1 MPESFYRE
9 PDKDYTGP
17 TDKAGRAVYGK
28 RNPNAL
34 INDRCKRLFQRQLSG
49 LPARQLV
56 LEHASRESIAENTA
70 WRDWKKVTEW
80 NEAGWNE
87 EKETILSRIQAMRMK
102 IIDQAVRKGQ
112 LQTAMMGLKDLQETL
127 LGDTNNGESM
137 VKLNINI
144 ESPADK

>member
-1 MPESFYRE
+1 MP
-9 PDKDYTGP
+9 G
-17 TDKAGRAVYGK
+17 A
-28 RNPNAL
+28 RNPDEVVEN
-34 INDRCKRLFQRQLSG
+34 RCKRLFQKQLSG

-56 LEHASRESIAENTA
+56 LAHADEESISEATA
-70 WRDWKKVTEW
+70 WRDWNKVTEW

-87 EKETILSRIQAMRMK
+87 ERDTILSRIQAMRMK
-102 IIDQAVRKGQ
+102 LINQAMKKGQ

-144 ESPADK
+144 ESPDKK

>member
-1 MPESFYRE
+1 VPESFYRE
-9 PDKDYTGP
+9 PDKDYNGP
-17 TDKAGRAVYGK
+17 TDKSGRAVYGK
-28 RNPNAL
+28 RNPDAL

-87 EKETILSRIQAMRMK
+87 ERETILSRIQAMRMK

-127 LGDTNNGESM
+127 LGDTNNGEST

-144 ESPADK
+144 ESPDK